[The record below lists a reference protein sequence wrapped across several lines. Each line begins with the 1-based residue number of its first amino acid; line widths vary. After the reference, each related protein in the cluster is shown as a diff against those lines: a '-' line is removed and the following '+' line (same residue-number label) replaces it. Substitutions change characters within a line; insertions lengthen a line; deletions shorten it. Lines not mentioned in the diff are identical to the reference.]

1 MIWAVVALA
10 ILYVEGLHWER
21 RRAES
26 VEHLGGILEQFNFLH
41 ARIFQ
46 HQPEEIMRAA
56 LERETQVRRSI
67 QWTSG

>member
-1 MIWAVVALA
+1 MQNPDEYFAWVMLCI
-10 ILYVEGLHWER
+10 

-46 HQPEEIMRAA
+46 HQSEEIMRAA
-56 LERETQVRRSI
+56 LERETQVTAKAA
-67 QWTSG
+67 TS